1 MVDPGLVIEAAV
13 AYLTAEGLTQAEIGK
28 ILGISQS
35 AVSRLM
41 SEAEKKYL
49 EKPRFKREALAPDLL
64 EDVMRAVGRR
74 ELLTSLDRL
83 ARAHGNRRG
92 PVVRVFPL
100 TGDREEQSLA
110 VRFREFTR
118 QAAPYIHSLINRPS
132 VRLCGVTWGYM
143 LFDLVNALRGIQAA
157 WKVEPVS
164 LKSEQVQ
171 VIPLSGDPFKERKE
185 EPPSLTS
192 SNIAAELG
200 RVLNGD
206 SYRAHWLGPVPAFI
220 PEEFDTPSARKV
232 IERWIQ
238 LVPDYE
244 EIFGDGSEANTGL
257 ANHLDM
263 LLTSVGTADN
273 PLGFGKGRLLNS
285 LGTQMQNLREEIYG
299 DVGGIVLPRSSE
311 PSKLVQTITNRWKG
325 IRYSHMARCARRADD
340 DEHYSGRPGVV
351 ILSVGKER
359 AEVIAAAVAQG
370 LVNHLVIDQELAEEL
385 ERIVKPMLP
394 PNP

>member
-1 MVDPGLVIEAAV
+1 MADSGLVIEAAV
-13 AYLTAEGLTQAEIGK
+13 AYLTAEGRTQAEIGK

-49 EKPRFKREALAPDLL
+49 EKVRPRFKREALPPDLL
-64 EDVMRAVGRR
+64 FEDVMRAVGRK

-100 TGDREEQSLA
+100 SGVPSEQSLA
-110 VRFREFTR
+110 ARFREFTR
-118 QAAPYIHSLINRPS
+118 QAAPYVHSLINRPS
-132 VRLCGVTWGYM
+132 VRLCGVAWGYM
-143 LFDLVNALRGIQAA
+143 LFDLAIALRGIQAA
-157 WKVEPVS
+157 WKSEP
-164 LKSEQVQ
+164 VQ

-185 EPPSLTS
+185 ETPSLTS

-200 RVLNGD
+200 RIINGA

-244 EIFGDGSEANTGL
+244 EIFGDGSEENTGL
-257 ANHLDM
+257 ANQLDIV
-263 LLTSVGTADN
+263 LTSVGTADN

-285 LGTQMQNLREEIYG
+285 LGTKIQNLREEIYG
-299 DVGGIVLPRSSE
+299 DVGGIVLPRASN

-325 IRYSHMARCARRADD
+325 IRYSHMAQCARRADD
-340 DEHYSGRPGVV
+340 DEHYSGKPGIV

-359 AEVIAAAVAQG
+359 AEVIAAAVSQG

-385 ERIVKPMLP
+385 ERIVEPMLP
-394 PNP
+394 QTA

>member
-1 MVDPGLVIEAAV
+1 MADPNVVIEAAV

-49 EKPRFKREALAPDLL
+49 EKPRFKREALAADLL
-64 EDVMRAVGRR
+64 EDVMRAVGRK

-100 TGDREEQSLA
+100 TGDPSEQSLPA
-110 VRFREFTR
+110 RFREFTR
-118 QAAPYIHSLINRPS
+118 QAAPYIHSLMNRPS

-143 LFDLVNALRGIQAA
+143 LFDLVIALRGIQAA
-157 WKVEPVS
+157 WKSEP
-164 LKSEQVQ
+164 VQ

-200 RVLNGD
+200 RIINGD

-244 EIFGDGSEANTGL
+244 EIFGDGSEAHAGL
-257 ANHLDM
+257 ANNLDM
-263 LLTSVGTADN
+263 LLTSVGTAET

-285 LGTQMQNLREEIYG
+285 LGTQIQNLRDEIYG
-299 DVGGIVLPRSSE
+299 DVGGILLPRSSE
-311 PSKLVQTITNRWKG
+311 PSKLVQTITSRWKG
-325 IRYSHMARCARRADD
+325 IRYDHLARCARRADD
-340 DEHYSGRPGVV
+340 DEHYSGRPGIV
-351 ILSVGKER
+351 ILSVGKAR
-359 AEVIAAAVAQG
+359 AEVIAAAVSRG

-394 PNP
+394 ATS